1 MPNLQIRNLSKR
13 FGETVAV
20 DNLDLDVEEGEL
32 ITLLGPSGC
41 GKTTTLRSI
50 AGFVEPDAGEIY
62 VGDEP
67 MSRLPPE
74 RRDIGFVFQNHALW
88 PHMTVYQNLA
98 FGLELRGTNKQDIR
112 RRVDE
117 TLRLVRLSGLE
128 ERTPR
133 QLSGGQQQRV
143 ALARALVIQ
152 PSLLL
157 LDEPLSSLDAQL
169 REEMRFEIRELQ
181 KKLGITSVYVTHDQA
196 EALVLSDRIAVM
208 HQGRLMQV
216 GTPTEIY
223 DQPRNRFVAGFI
235 GLTSFIEGHISELD
249 ESADRAVVK
258 TDDDLTIQV
267 PKHDFSIGQSVTLSI
282 RPQHIQLSRGD
293 GTAPSAS
300 ANVLE
305 GKVHRAAYLG
315 DVVDYRIKINDW
327 ELRAQTPTDEALRPG
342 EDVVIVFEPERV
354 TVIPEGDRPTDTS
367 RE

>member
-1 MPNLQIRNLSKR
+1 MPNLQIRNLSKQ
-13 FGETVAV
+13 FGDTVAV
-20 DNLDLDVEEGEL
+20 DNLDLDVEDGEL
-32 ITLLGPSGC
+32 VTLLGPSGC

-50 AGFVEPDAGEIY
+50 AGFVKPDAGEIY

-74 RRDIGFVFQNHALW
+74 RRDIGFVFQNLALW

-98 FGLELRGTNKQDIR
+98 FGLELRGANKHDIR
-112 RRVDE
+112 RRIDE

-181 KKLGITSVYVTHDQA
+181 KKLGITSIYVTHDQA

-208 HQGRLMQV
+208 HQGRLMQI
-216 GTPTEIY
+216 GTPAEIY

-235 GLTSFIEGHISELD
+235 GLTSFIEGHIAELN
-249 ESADRAVVK
+249 ETAGHAVVK
-258 TDDDLTIQV
+258 TRDNLTIRV
-267 PKHDFSIGQSVTLSI
+267 PKRDFSVGQSVTLSI
-282 RPQHIQLSRGD
+282 RPQHIQLSCDD
-293 GTAPSAS
+293 GGASSAH
-300 ANVLE
+300 ANVLQ

-327 ELRAQTPTDEALRPG
+327 ELRAQTSTDEALHPG
-342 EDVVIVFEPERV
+342 EDVVIVFDPERV
-354 TVIPEGDRPTDTS
+354 TVIPE
-367 RE
+367 